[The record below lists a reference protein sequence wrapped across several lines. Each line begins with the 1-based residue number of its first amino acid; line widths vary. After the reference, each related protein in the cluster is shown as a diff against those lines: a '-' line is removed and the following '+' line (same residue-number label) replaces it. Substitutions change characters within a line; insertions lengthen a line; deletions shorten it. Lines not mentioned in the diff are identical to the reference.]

1 MDKTSSNYLDWGSSQ
16 STIGSESGSQSDDD
30 GWFEKGIPAHNNSNN
45 NNNNNSSSSSSSR
58 RSRQRNIL
66 TYTVAHGAT
75 IIPDITSLAEL
86 IAYLQRQNGTD
97 HLNYLSKIYDLTIA
111 PVGNVCVIHTPPNA
125 NFSRIQQALRFRDSV
140 ISSTSNN
147 EFVLDDRRRF
157 TSRIHDIAQED
168 AGKTF
173 NDLITLIE
181 THNTHNPDAFPVQTL
196 LSPSTPHVNKLT
208 SLIELSGQSSS
219 ELLDIFNANNRD
231 VRVGSDN
238 FSGIFIYILQSLDA
252 TFYFKDG
259 FFNIADEEELINIFE
274 KMDPP
279 IILSNSAGK
288 LITGI
293 DLAHA
298 FSDFILYWNERQ
310 DVIAEP
316 RLNVEYITKS
326 YIPKGFT
333 KPKPKLM
340 LTNLNSMCMYILVN
354 IVFDFLLTKTA
365 NPDDVYEI
373 TDFDT
378 YLQELNSKDS
388 KCFNVTTA
396 CRSLDTTS
404 GMKLSRELINDI
416 SEYIR
421 LTTPTNTQNELEYD
435 IEEEEQ
441 NIRKRNHEQSELRR
455 LGVTSAELEGLL
467 EGFDDGGKLTLD
479 DLATNVSK
487 PLLRKATQEDLR
499 SHMAKLRVPLPI
511 QAPSVEE
518 SRQFNEPKRKRESPN
533 ELKKTGKLK
542 YGGKRRTKKNKKSKK
557 SKKAN
562 KAKKAKK
569 SNKSKKSKK

>member
-1 MDKTSSNYLDWGSSQ
+1 MC
-16 STIGSESGSQSDDD
+16 
-30 GWFEKGIPAHNNSNN
+30 NS
-45 NNNNNSSSSSSSR
+45 
-58 RSRQRNIL
+58 
-66 TYTVAHGAT
+66 Y
-75 IIPDITSLAEL
+75 
-86 IAYLQRQNGTD
+86 
-97 HLNYLSKIYDLTIA
+97 
-111 PVGNVCVIHTPPNA
+111 PPNA

-208 SLIELSGQSSS
+208 SLIELSGQSSND
-219 ELLDIFNANNRD
+219 LLNIFNADKRD

-238 FSGIFIYILQSLDA
+238 FSGIFIYILQSLDK
-252 TFYFKDG
+252 TFYFAKKDG

-511 QAPSVEE
+511 QAPRVEE

-562 KAKKAKK
+562 TAKKAKK